1 MERKLVVSTVGTSLL
16 TNLDPAHR
24 STLNRLANHQE
35 EELEPVDRALIDNLA
50 HRAQAALGASCD
62 ETTASFSAE
71 LNGIYN
77 VYKGDWGRV
86 GPADMHVL
94 VGTDTYQGRIS
105 AGILR
110 DWWQSAFGAPAVE
123 IIPKGLSAK
132 SSGAFQ
138 KGISELAVKLI
149 ELITECSGQGY
160 TVIFN
165 LVGGFKSLHG
175 FMTAFGMFYADKT
188 IYIFEGE
195 PRRALIIHNLPIN
208 IHHDNIMQCSA
219 QFAILEQD
227 VIPKKYVPDV
237 DPIFME
243 TEGSNCMLSAW
254 GQLVWQQIKN
264 TAFAGSLLEFPLIE
278 YSSDFR
284 KDYEARTDAGARYQ
298 LQNAIAK
305 ASSILAADRSP
316 LTTMRNNSLKYDRF
330 EGSYMYNGLP
340 LDHFRISDSERIAC
354 VWLENKNT
362 LVLLRW
368 YTKNMQNEVLKSFK
382 K

>member
-50 HRAQAALGASCD
+50 HRAQAALGAPCD
-62 ETTASFSAE
+62 ETTASFSAK

-195 PRRALIIHNLPIN
+195 PAGLSSPSSPITRSDK
-208 IHHDNIMQCSA
+208 ILQCSA

-227 VIPKKYVPDV
+227 VIPKKYVPRGLH
-237 DPIFME
+237 FME
-243 TEGSNCMLSAW
+243 TEGSNCMLSSW
-254 GQLVWQQIKN
+254 GPAGVAADQEHC
-264 TAFAGSLLEFPLIE
+264 FAVGHCWNFRRSIR
-278 YSSDFR
+278 SDF
-284 KDYEARTDAGARYQ
+284 ARLR
-298 LQNAIAK
+298 
-305 ASSILAADRSP
+305 SS
-316 LTTMRNNSLKYDRF
+316 N
-330 EGSYMYNGLP
+330 
-340 LDHFRISDSERIAC
+340 
-354 VWLENKNT
+354 
-362 LVLLRW
+362 
-368 YTKNMQNEVLKSFK
+368 
-382 K
+382 

>member
-1 MERKLVVSTVGTSLL
+1 
-16 TNLDPAHR
+16 
-24 STLNRLANHQE
+24 
-35 EELEPVDRALIDNLA
+35 
-50 HRAQAALGASCD
+50 
-62 ETTASFSAE
+62 
-71 LNGIYN
+71 
-77 VYKGDWGRV
+77 
-86 GPADMHVL
+86 
-94 VGTDTYQGRIS
+94 
-105 AGILR
+105 
-110 DWWQSAFGAPAVE
+110 
-123 IIPKGLSAK
+123 
-132 SSGAFQ
+132 
-138 KGISELAVKLI
+138 
-149 ELITECSGQGY
+149 
-160 TVIFN
+160 
-165 LVGGFKSLHG
+165 
-175 FMTAFGMFYADKT
+175 
-188 IYIFEGE
+188 
-195 PRRALIIHNLPIN
+195 
-208 IHHDNIMQCSA
+208 MQCSA